1 MANSDKN
8 KQYERSDNDQVS
20 QKKHQRASERRVVNS
35 IAGWI
40 IVIIVILILTFG
52 VLGYNYVQESLQPL
66 NSNNHQEIEVKI
78 PVGSSNK
85 EIASR
90 LQQKKII
97 RSATVFNYYVKSH
110 NYTDFQAGY
119 YTFKPSMTLTQI
131 VARLQ
136 KGGSSEHIA
145 QPDHNVLVREGV
157 TLEQIGDAIS
167 KNTPYSKKQFLA
179 LMKDQKFLK
188 QLQNLYPQLLESTMK
203 SQNVRYHLEGYLF
216 PATYPYYNGMSL
228 KKLVTTM
235 VAKTNQ
241 ELTPYYEQIK
251 TKDLTVQQALTLA
264 SLVEREGV
272 TEKDRR
278 MIAGV
283 FFNRLDEN
291 MPLQSDISV
300 MYALNKHKRSLT
312 NKDTRVKSP
321 YNLYKN
327 AGFGPGPFNS
337 PSINSVLAVLNPA
350 ERDKGY
356 LYFVANLKTGKVYY
370 STNYSQHLETISS
383 IGQ

>member
-8 KQYERSDNDQVS
+8 NKPDVPERNTSI
-20 QKKHQRASERRVVNS
+20 QRKRQRDSEHRVVNS

-40 IVIIVILILTFG
+40 IAIIAILIVTFG
-52 VLGYNYVQESLQPL
+52 VLGYNYVQESLQPM

-78 PVGSSNK
+78 PIGSSNK

-90 LQQKKII
+90 LQEKKII

-145 QPDHNVLVREGV
+145 RPDNNVLVREGV
-157 TLEQIGDAIS
+157 TIEQIGDVIS
-167 KNTPYSKKQFLA
+167 KNTPYSKKEFLA
-179 LMKDQKFLK
+179 LMKNQKFMK
-188 QLQNLYPQLLESTMK
+188 QLQNTYPQLLDSTMK
-203 SQNVRYHLEGYLF
+203 SKDVRYHLEGYLF
-216 PATYPYYNGMSL
+216 PATYPYYSGMSL
-228 KKLVTTM
+228 EKLVTEM

-241 ELTPYYEQIK
+241 ELTPYYDQMK
-251 TKDLTVQQALTLA
+251 AKDLTVQQTLTLA
-264 SLVEREGV
+264 SLIEREGV

-278 MIAGV
+278 MISGV
-283 FFNRLDEN
+283 FFNRLDQN

-300 MYALNKHKRSLT
+300 MYALNKHKHSLT
-312 NKDTRVKSP
+312 NKDTSVKSP

-337 PSINSVLAVLNPA
+337 PSINSILAVLNPT

-370 STNYSQHLETISS
+370 STTYSQHLDTNSS

>member
-8 KQYERSDNDQVS
+8 NKPDVPERNTSI
-20 QKKHQRASERRVVNS
+20 QRKRQRDSEHRVVNS

-40 IVIIVILILTFG
+40 IAIIAILIVTFG
-52 VLGYNYVQESLQPL
+52 VLGYNYVQESLQPM

-78 PVGSSNK
+78 PIGSSNK

-90 LQQKKII
+90 LQEKKII

-145 QPDHNVLVREGV
+145 RPDNNVLVREGV
-157 TLEQIGDAIS
+157 TIEQIGDVIS
-167 KNTPYSKKQFLA
+167 KNTPYSKKEFLA
-179 LMKDQKFLK
+179 LMKNQKFMK
-188 QLQNLYPQLLESTMK
+188 QLQNTYPQLLDSTMK
-203 SQNVRYHLEGYLF
+203 SKDVRYHLEGYLF
-216 PATYPYYNGMSL
+216 PATYPYYSGMSL
-228 KKLVTTM
+228 EKLVTEM

-241 ELTPYYEQIK
+241 ELTPYYDQMK
-251 TKDLTVQQALTLA
+251 AKDLTVQQTLTLA
-264 SLVEREGV
+264 SLIEREGV

-278 MIAGV
+278 LISGV
-283 FFNRLDEN
+283 FFNRLDQN

-300 MYALNKHKRSLT
+300 MYAMNKHKRHL
-312 NKDTRVKSP
+312 NGHDVKIKSP

-327 AGFGPGPFNS
+327 PGFGPGPFNS
-337 PSINSVLAVLNPA
+337 PSINSIVDVLNPSD
-350 ERDKGY
+350 RDKGY
-356 LYFVANLKTGKVYY
+356 LFFVADLKTGKVLY
-370 STNYSQHLETISS
+370 STNYAEHLRNVAS
-383 IGQ
+383 INQ

>member
-1 MANSDKN
+1 M
-8 KQYERSDNDQVS
+8 
-20 QKKHQRASERRVVNS
+20 
-35 IAGWI
+35 AGWI
-40 IVIIVILILTFG
+40 IAIIAILIVTFG
-52 VLGYNYVQESLQPL
+52 VLGYNYVQESLQPM

-78 PVGSSNK
+78 PIGSSNK

-90 LQQKKII
+90 LQEKKII

-145 QPDHNVLVREGV
+145 RPDNNVLVREGV
-157 TLEQIGDAIS
+157 TVEQIGDVIS

-179 LMKDQKFLK
+179 LMKNQKFLK
-188 QLQNLYPQLLESTMK
+188 QLQNNYPELLNSSMNSK
-203 SQNVRYHLEGYLF
+203 NVRYHLEGYLF
-216 PATYPYYNGMSL
+216 PATYPYYSGMSL
-228 KKLVTTM
+228 QKLVTNM
-235 VAKTNQ
+235 VAKSNQ
-241 ELTPYYEQIK
+241 ELSPYFDQIK
-251 TKDLTVQQALTLA
+251 AKNLTVQQALTLA
-264 SLVEREGV
+264 SLIEREGV

-278 MIAGV
+278 MISGV
-283 FFNRLDEN
+283 FFNRIDQN

-300 MYALNKHKRSLT
+300 MYALNKHKRKLS
-312 NKDTRVKSP
+312 NKDTSVKSP

-327 AGFGPGPFNS
+327 TGFGPGPFNT

-350 ERDKGY
+350 QRDKGY
-356 LYFVANLKTGKVYY
+356 LYFVADLKTGKVYY
-370 STNYSQHLETISS
+370 STNYSQHLETDSS